1 MRAALTSEGDAHTH
15 APDGASR
22 RTASTAAGQAEA
34 QRRHTHTRRA
44 HVCTHKGVMAPR
56 AERCVLSAVV
66 PRPNRKRQPSC
77 IEQPLRS
84 HGSWPSCMSHGSW
97 PSCIDQ
103 ALRSH
108 AVQAEQEARQRRRRV
123 YSTSAAGPPTS
134 RKDIIAARPAPEEKE
149 RRSTSTRVDH
159 SQSTSAWL
167 RATRE
172 GKSVCATM
180 PQARSAS
187 TAAVCMASDGGLA
200 SIPMNARWR

>member
-77 IEQPLRS
+77 FEQPLRS

-108 AVQAEQEARQRRRRV
+108 AVQAEQEETALV
-123 YSTSAAGPPTS
+123 
-134 RKDIIAARPAPEEKE
+134 
-149 RRSTSTRVDH
+149 
-159 SQSTSAWL
+159 L
-167 RATRE
+167 RAAT
-172 GKSVCATM
+172 SV
-180 PQARSAS
+180 ARLMAIVHVARLMAIVHRPGTSLARCPGRTGS
-187 TAAVCMASDGGLA
+187 ETA
-200 SIPMNARWR
+200 